1 VWPAYWPRGLRWEY
15 LFCAEIL
22 RVRLLGNTSIVSMST
37 EIFADP
43 DADNGL
49 SEVELCIG
57 DRYR

>member
-1 VWPAYWPRGLRWEY
+1 VWPACWPRGLRWDC
-15 LFCAEIL
+15 LFCVEIL

-37 EIFADP
+37 EIFADA

-49 SEVELCIG
+49 SEVELCIE